1 MSFFIIS
8 KTCILNRETSILNGL
23 FYKPQDHFIY
33 ALYAL
38 CCVLLK
44 NIHCHYKHMLFPLQH
59 SSRKIP
65 GHVDGRALSKGCM
78 VLLKLWGKIYIF
90 IYIYVFQRDPCMLSR
105 YFVRCGIL
113 HLFSDDYFCAKGNIN
128 NSH

>member
-8 KTCILNRETSILNGL
+8 KTCILSRKTSILNGL

-59 SSRKIP
+59 SSWKIP

-78 VLLKLWGKIYIF
+78 VLLKLWGKIYI
-90 IYIYVFQRDPCMLSR
+90 YIYVSQRDPCMLSDILSDVEF
-105 YFVRCGIL
+105 YISSQMTIFVQKAI
-113 HLFSDDYFCAKGNIN
+113 
-128 NSH
+128 